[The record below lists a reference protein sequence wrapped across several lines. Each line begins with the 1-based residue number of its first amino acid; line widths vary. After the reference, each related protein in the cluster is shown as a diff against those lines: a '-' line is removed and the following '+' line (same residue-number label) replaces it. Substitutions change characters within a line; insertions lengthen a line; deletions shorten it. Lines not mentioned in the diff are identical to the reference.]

1 MAETLTQFFQSLG
14 LSNEA
19 VIFIISMLPVV
30 ELRGGIIMAAL
41 LGMKWYVA
49 VPLCI
54 LGNLLPLPFVLKF
67 IRRFLDFLKKSKFL
81 KRIIEWFENRTQ
93 NKGKNIQNGWLA
105 GLILFVGI
113 PLPGTGAWTGSLA
126 ADLFHIDF
134 KKSMLAVV
142 LGVLIAA
149 AIVTVICY
157 GFPAI
162 ASKVF

>member
-1 MAETLTQFFQSLG
+1 M
-14 LSNEA
+14 
-19 VIFIISMLPVV
+19 
-30 ELRGGIIMAAL
+30 
-41 LGMKWYVA
+41 
-49 VPLCI
+49 
-54 LGNLLPLPFVLKF
+54 
-67 IRRFLDFLKKSKFL
+67 DFLKKSKFL
-81 KRIIEWFENRTQ
+81 KRIIEWFENRTK

>member
-1 MAETLTQFFQSLG
+1 MAETLTQFFQGLG
-14 LSNEA
+14 LSNEV

-49 VPLCI
+49 VPICI
-54 LGNLLPLPFVLKF
+54 VGNLLPIPLVLKF
-67 IRRFLDFLKKSKFL
+67 VRRTLDFLKKSKHL
-81 KRIIEWFENRTQ
+81 KKIIEWFEERTK
-93 NKGKNIQNGWLA
+93 NKGKNIENGWLA
-105 GLILFVGI
+105 GLIVFVGI

-134 KKSMLAVV
+134 KKSMFAVTV
-142 LGVLIAA
+142 GVLIAA

-157 GFPAI
+157 AFPAL
-162 ASKVF
+162 ASQIF